1 VTCQDFRGL
10 PIWERWSTKIGNATK
25 WAMTKKRPNY
35 KSSLYLRRRCIGEAR
50 QLVHAFMFGRH
61 RSDMG
66 SITVE
71 QLPVAVKM
79 GISKED
85 RYVIREATTK
95 QELDGILDVV
105 WAANYYPYEPFVQLF
120 FPVLGYTSAHR
131 EAAIAESK
139 ERFWNQHQA
148 DANSHWYYALDTVT
162 GEKIGCAQWVVSQSN
177 PFAAGVPK
185 LTAPWWPEGECRNF
199 CESILNQVYKPRASW
214 MTRPH
219 CGKWRTGT
227 LFFFFEMSADYIVA
241 AIGWRIVVVQLDR
254 VSRLT
259 S

>member
-1 VTCQDFRGL
+1 
-10 PIWERWSTKIGNATK
+10 
-25 WAMTKKRPNY
+25 MTKKRPNY
-35 KSSLYLRRRCIGEAR
+35 KSSLYLRRRCIEEAR
-50 QLVHAFMFGRH
+50 QLVHAFMFGRY

-85 RYVIREATTK
+85 QYVVREATTK
-95 QELDGILDVV
+95 QELDAILDVV

-131 EAAIAESK
+131 ERAIAESK
-139 ERFWNQHQA
+139 ERFWSQHQG
-148 DANSHWYYALDTVT
+148 DPNSHWYYALDTVT

-177 PFAAGVPK
+177 PFAAGVPE

-219 CGKWRTGT
+219 CGK
-227 LFFFFEMSADYIVA
+227 
-241 AIGWRIVVVQLDR
+241 
-254 VSRLT
+254 
-259 S
+259 